1 MTSFA
6 KQILSTFLSQLACVH
21 TVQLTEPLTASMQSL
36 ELHLTTISMKDCQI
50 PSLLLLDS
58 LTPEVTASEVSL
70 EAASKRL
77 STPLNL
83 MTTKLTAVPVILLH
97 NICALYQSLLE
108 RRMKRTLGVLKLK
121 CCNKEWTSRICNY
134 FNSDPCPLAL
144 SAAST
149 CFQPLPHLCNIR
161 GKHGLSLSCMK
172 PPFKLRFLTKCSSV
186 LL

>member
-36 ELHLTTISMKDCQI
+36 ELYLTTISMKDCQI

-97 NICALYQSLLE
+97 NICAL
-108 RRMKRTLGVLKLK
+108 
-121 CCNKEWTSRICNY
+121 
-134 FNSDPCPLAL
+134 
-144 SAAST
+144 
-149 CFQPLPHLCNIR
+149 
-161 GKHGLSLSCMK
+161 
-172 PPFKLRFLTKCSSV
+172 SSWSEG
-186 LL
+186 